1 MGRSKWKETSG
12 NSYDFY
18 KEYEWNESKTTV
30 KEPTIYDLLEMMD
43 KLIEQHPRNINKIL
57 ENLSEEDI
65 QKFLRA
71 KKLSK
76 IKGKVK

>member
-1 MGRSKWKETSG
+1 MGRNKWIVSNNDGDVWNDVKET
-12 NSYDFY
+12 
-18 KEYEWNESKTTV
+18 KI
-30 KEPTIYDLLEMMD
+30 EPTIYDLLEMMD

-57 ENLSEEDI
+57 EHISEEDI

-76 IKGKVK
+76 IQSKIK